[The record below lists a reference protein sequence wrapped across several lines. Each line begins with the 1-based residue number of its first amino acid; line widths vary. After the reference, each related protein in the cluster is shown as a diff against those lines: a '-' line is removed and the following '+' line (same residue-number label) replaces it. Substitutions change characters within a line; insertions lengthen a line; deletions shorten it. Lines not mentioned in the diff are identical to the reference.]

1 MSRIEQIVMDYFN
14 HNDLNLYN
22 LIKFLEENDT
32 IRYRIYREMEQ
43 YYHEEDV
50 KSVIDEYNENNDTN
64 YEFTP
69 AEIRQMAERFDDCMG
84 DYSNWHDI
92 MSNIVS
98 EWCEDKQYDE

>member
-32 IRYRIYREMEQ
+32 IRVHIHAEMDR

-50 KSVIDEYNENNDTN
+50 RSVIDEYNENNDTN

-69 AEIRQMAERFDDCMG
+69 SEIRQMAERFDDCMG

>member
-22 LIKFLEENDT
+22 LIQFLEENDA
-32 IRYRIYREMEQ
+32 IRYQIYREMEQ
-43 YYHEEDV
+43 SYYEEDV
-50 KSVIDEYNENNDTN
+50 RSVIDEYNEDNDTN

-69 AEIRQMAERFDDCMG
+69 SEIRQMAERFDDCMG
-84 DYSNWHDI
+84 DYSNWHEI
-92 MSNIVS
+92 MLNIVS